1 MLVSGSVAKTKLRS
15 TTTYDGYTHLVVI
28 EKALKKRTK
37 MINNIRHFINFIK
50 DVYHSRRIIF
60 QLARNDFKSRFAG
73 SYLGIIW
80 AFIQPIVMI
89 GVLWFVFSVGFR
101 TAPVADIPFILWLSC
116 GLIPWFFFAEALNS
130 ATGSLLEYSYL
141 VKKVVFR
148 TSVLPLVKLL
158 SAYFVH
164 LFFLTLL
171 VAMFLIY
178 GYRPNIY
185 YIQII
190 YYSFAQVMLLI
201 GLSWATAS
209 LAVFIKDTAQMISVI
224 LQIGFWVT
232 PILWPI
238 DMVPARYQF
247 IFKLNP
253 MYYIVDGYRDTLIH
267 GIWFWHRHNQGLYF
281 WLITSALFF
290 VGALLFKKLRP
301 HFPDVL

>member
-1 MLVSGSVAKTKLRS
+1 MLHNFT
-15 TTTYDGYTHLVVI
+15 
-28 EKALKKRTK
+28 
-37 MINNIRHFINFIK
+37 HFILFIK
-50 DVYHSRRIIF
+50 DTYRSRGIIW
-60 QLARNDFKSRFAG
+60 QLAKNDFKARFAS
-73 SYLGIIW
+73 SYLGIFW
-80 AFIQPIVMI
+80 AFVQPLVMI
-89 GVLWFVFSVGFR
+89 TVLWFVFQVGFR
-101 TAPVADIPFILWLSC
+101 AAPVADFPFILWLSC

-164 LFFLTLL
+164 IFFIVLL
-171 VAMFLIY
+171 VAMFMVY

-238 DMVPARYQF
+238 DMVPASYQF
-247 IFKLNP
+247 FFKLNP
-253 MYYIVDGYRDTLIH
+253 MFYIVEGYRDTLIN
-267 GIWFWHRHNQGLYF
+267 GVWFWQSHNQTAYF
-281 WLITSALFF
+281 WLVTLILF
-290 VGALLFKKLRP
+290 VLGALLFRKLRP
-301 HFPDVL
+301 HFSDVL